1 MIYLFLGIFFSF
13 CAGFIGGIIF
23 YRKRLPSIT
32 QDKPKPLTSEKPLGE
47 GIFKS
52 DLEEMIKFREEMSFI
67 FKLNEK
73 LSFTLEKEKIAQYI
87 AEDIQRFLNTVTC
100 VILLYDKYKNVL
112 RMEYALGPRANEF
125 KGLTLQ
131 KGESISGTA
140 IKTKAPIM
148 VNDLEDDFHYKSIN
162 KENYFKHSFISV
174 PLILKD
180 EIIGVLNVTDKK
192 TNEPFTSQDLTF
204 LVNVSRVAA
213 IAFNNA
219 FLYTQIQESYL
230 KTMTALA
237 LIIDAR
243 DPYTERHS
251 ESVIRYS
258 LAIANEMNLPLKEVE
273 ILKRAASV
281 HDIGKIGI
289 RDSVL
294 LKPTKLT
301 PEEFEEIKVHS
312 IKGYQ
317 IIASL
322 PFLEEEASLVR
333 HHHERYDGT
342 GYPDGKK
349 GEEIELGARIL
360 AVADAFDAM
369 LSERP
374 YRRKLSLKEAK
385 QELIRN
391 KSTQFDPEIV
401 DYLLKAIEK
410 NPDIVQ
416 I

>member
-1 MIYLFLGIFFSF
+1 MIYLLLGIFFSF
-13 CAGFIGGIIF
+13 CAGFIGGLIF
-23 YRKRLPSIT
+23 YRRRLSSPPVDKSKPSI
-32 QDKPKPLTSEKPLGE
+32 PEKPPE
-47 GIFKS
+47 EEFFKTG
-52 DLEEMIKFREEMSFI
+52 LEETIRFREQMSFI

-73 LSFTLEKEKIAQYI
+73 LSFTLEKEIIAQYI
-87 AEDIQRFLNTVTC
+87 AEDIQRFLNTTTC
-100 VILLYDKYKNVL
+100 IILLYDRSKNVL
-112 RMEYALGPRANEF
+112 RIEYALGPRVTEF
-125 KGLTLQ
+125 KEISLA
-131 KGESISGTA
+131 KGESISGTVA
-140 IKTKAPIM
+140 KTKDPIM
-148 VNDLEDDFHYKSIN
+148 VNDLENNFHYKSIN
-162 KENYFKHSFISV
+162 KEAYFKHSFISV

-180 EIIGVLNVTDKK
+180 EVIGVVNVTDKK
-192 TNEPFTSQDLTF
+192 TNEPFTLQDLAF

-219 FLYTQIQESYL
+219 FLHRKMQESYL

-251 ESVIRYS
+251 ENVIRYS
-258 LAIANEMNLPLKEVE
+258 LAIAEEMGLSSKEKE
-273 ILKRAASV
+273 ILRRAASV
-281 HDIGKIGI
+281 HDIGKIGV

-294 LKPTKLT
+294 LKPDKLT
-301 PEEFEEIKVHS
+301 PEEFEEVKVHS
-312 IKGYQ
+312 LKGYQ
-317 IIASL
+317 IVSSL
-322 PFLEEEASLVR
+322 PFLEEEANLVR

-374 YRRKLSLKEAK
+374 YRRKLSLEEAT

-401 DYLLKAIEK
+401 DYLLKVIEK
-410 NPDIVQ
+410 NPDIIQ